1 MARIMRAP
9 ALALAAL
16 IVASLIVPSA
26 SAEDF
31 GDVSKV
37 NKLVRIQ
44 DTPELAPGDSGRL
57 DFYFNSTYT
66 DPTSTIYDVRLNA
79 SIYRYATI
87 EESVAVDASWPYA
100 YPQIAGSTSP
110 GRREWVWTASTVAS
124 RESHALNFTIVTAA
138 SSDDMPH
145 GSIFS
150 QSSYFVRFWLEF
162 NATVGANLT
171 RLRMVSFG
179 FFTSAQWD
187 AAAVPEL
194 DPCNLP
200 DCRGHVNLTM
210 LAGFLGVNRIDGIIP
225 DTAFGVKEP
234 IPRWPFYLLIALA
247 AFFLGLAFLF
257 WVEENPG
264 AYPRI
269 ETWWARTRGRLART
283 IAPLR
288 RKRPPKT

>member
-1 MARIMRAP
+1 MRAP

-16 IVASLIVPSA
+16 IVASLLVPSA

-66 DPTSTIYDVRLNA
+66 DPIRDVRLNA

-87 EESVAVDASWPYA
+87 DESVAVDSRWPYA
-100 YPQIAGSTSP
+100 YPQIAGSASP
-110 GRREWVWTASTVAS
+110 GRREWVWTAPTIAS
-124 RESHALNFTIVTAA
+124 GESDSLNFTILTAA

-162 NATVGANLT
+162 NGTVGATVT
-171 RLRMVSFG
+171 RFRMVSFG
-179 FFTSAQWD
+179 FFTPAQWD

-200 DCRGHVNLTM
+200 DCRGHVNVTM
-210 LAGFLGVNRIDGIIP
+210 LAGFLGVSRIDGIIP

-234 IPRWPFYLLIALA
+234 IPRWPFYLLIVLA
-247 AFFLGLAFLF
+247 AIFLVLAFLF
-257 WVEENPG
+257 WIEENPG

-288 RKRPPKT
+288 RKRAPKG

>member
-1 MARIMRAP
+1 MRAP

-16 IVASLIVPSA
+16 IVASLLVPST

-31 GDVSKV
+31 GDTSKV
-37 NKLVRIQ
+37 SQLIRIRE
-44 DTPELAPGDSGRL
+44 TPQLAPGDSGRL

-66 DPTSTIYDVRLNA
+66 DPISDVRLNA

-87 EESVAVDASWPYA
+87 DESVAVDGSWPYA

-124 RESHALNFTIVTAA
+124 GESHSLNFTILTAA

-162 NATVGANLT
+162 NATVGANVS
-171 RLRMVSFG
+171 RFRMVSFG
-179 FFTSAQWD
+179 FFSRAQWD
-187 AAAVPEL
+187 TAGVPPS

-225 DTAFGVKEP
+225 DTGFGVKEP
-234 IPRWPFYLLIALA
+234 IPRWPFYLLIVLA
-247 AFFLGLAFLF
+247 AFFLVLAFLF

-288 RKRPPKT
+288 RRRPPKG

>member
-1 MARIMRAP
+1 MRAP

-16 IVASLIVPSA
+16 IVASLLVPST

-31 GDVSKV
+31 GDTSKV
-37 NKLVRIQ
+37 SQLIRIRE
-44 DTPELAPGDSGRL
+44 TPQLAPGDSGRL

-66 DPTSTIYDVRLNA
+66 DPISDVRLNA

-87 EESVAVDASWPYA
+87 DESVAVDSNWPYP
-100 YPQIAGSTSP
+100 YPQIAGSTSSD
-110 GRREWVWTASTVAS
+110 RREWVWTASTVAPPPPANPI
-124 RESHALNFTIVTAA
+124 ALNFTVLTAA

-162 NATVGANLT
+162 DGNVSGNLT
-171 RLRMVSFG
+171 RFRMVSFG
-179 FFTSAQWD
+179 FFTLEQWD
-187 AAAVPEL
+187 AAAVLAP

-200 DCRGHVNLTM
+200 DCRGNVNLTM

-234 IPRWPFYLLIALA
+234 IPRWPFYLLIVLA
-247 AFFLGLAFLF
+247 AFFLVLAFLF

-283 IAPLR
+283 IAPLGR
-288 RKRPPKT
+288 RRPPKR

>member
-1 MARIMRAP
+1 MRAP

-16 IVASLIVPSA
+16 IVASLLVPSA

-44 DTPELAPGDSGRL
+44 DTPELAPGDSGRV

-66 DPTSTIYDVRLNA
+66 DP
-79 SIYRYATI
+79 
-87 EESVAVDASWPYA
+87 SVAVDGGWPYA
-100 YPQIAGSTSP
+100 YPQIAESTSP
-110 GRREWVWTASTVAS
+110 DRREWVWMASMVAPPPANPIS
-124 RESHALNFTIVTAA
+124 LNFTIVTAA

-162 NATVGANLT
+162 NGTVGATVT
-171 RLRMVSFG
+171 RFRMVSFG
-179 FFTSAQWD
+179 FFTPAQWD
-187 AAAVPEL
+187 AAGVPPT

-200 DCRGHVNLTM
+200 DCRGHVNVTM

-234 IPRWPFYLLIALA
+234 IPRWPFYLLIVLA
-247 AFFLGLAFLF
+247 AFFLVLAFLF

-283 IAPLR
+283 TAPLR
-288 RKRPPKT
+288 RKRPPKG